1 MSPDEDNPTPG
12 NATPAS
18 SQPAA
23 PVPAGQATSQEA
35 AANLVRAQ
43 IDNLFNKTPVSPVA
57 TVQPQ
62 TQTQAPAQ
70 PVQVKDTNPYERTHA
85 DNPQPVL
92 DQWKQYHSAWQT
104 YYQKYYEGYYT
115 HHLTKAKESL
125 QPVQTVPT
133 TPESIFTH
141 QPDTPESDEP
151 ITKDE
156 ALFDL
161 RQKLLSRVSES
172 AKKVRKSRHF
182 VPITA
187 AVIVV
192 LIFVFL
198 QYNRVLIGT
207 VMAYV
212 SPGNIDPQ
220 NIVVDPTTNVSVPA
234 DPLLIIPK
242 INVNVPV
249 LYGVGNDYNSQMAAM
264 TKGVAQFAIPG
275 ANSLPGQ
282 QGNLVLAGH
291 SSNDLLDTGDYKFIF
306 AQLDALQVGDSVYL
320 NYNSIR
326 YTYTVTKKQV
336 VSPTDVSALVYPTT
350 TPTLTLLTCTPVG
363 TALNRL
369 LVTAQ
374 QVSPDPSTST
384 AAPATSNTP
393 ATTEIPGE
401 SPTLFERIFG
411 G

>member
-70 PVQVKDTNPYERTHA
+70 PVQVQDTNPYERTHA